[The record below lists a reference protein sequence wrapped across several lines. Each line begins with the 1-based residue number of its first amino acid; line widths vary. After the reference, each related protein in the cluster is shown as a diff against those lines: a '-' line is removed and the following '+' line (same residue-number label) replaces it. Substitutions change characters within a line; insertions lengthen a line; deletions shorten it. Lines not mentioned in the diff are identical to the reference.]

1 VERWLWILLIVTTVA
16 ATAGAVILA
25 QGRRSRG
32 RVVAVHDLPPGGQ
45 R

>member
-1 VERWLWILLIVTTVA
+1 VEWWLWILLIVTTVA
-16 ATAGAVILA
+16 AMACAVILA

-32 RVVAVHDLPPGGQ
+32 HVVAVHDLPPGGQ